1 MVITINNKEIEVLE
15 GDTLIEVARRAGF
28 RVPSMCYAKE
38 AKHKSSCMVCVVRNS
53 VSGQM
58 IPSCSTYPVEGMR
71 IETDSEEVSRLR
83 ALSLELLLSD
93 HRADCEA
100 PCTLVCT
107 QGLDVE
113 RMLYLNDAGRY
124 GEARSLLAA
133 VFSLPAVGCDTCKAP
148 CEIACRRGTVDKAV
162 EIRAIIKELAG
173 RVDLPVGDDYH
184 VVDKRD

>member
-15 GDTLIEVARRAGF
+15 GETLIEVARRAGF

-113 RMLYLNDAGRY
+113 RMLYLYDAGP
-124 GEARSLLAA
+124 S
-133 VFSLPAVGCDTCKAP
+133 P
-148 CEIACRRGTVDKAV
+148 
-162 EIRAIIKELAG
+162 
-173 RVDLPVGDDYH
+173 
-184 VVDKRD
+184 

>member
-1 MVITINNKEIEVLE
+1 MITINNKEIEVLE
-15 GDTLIEVARRAGF
+15 GETLIEVARRAGF

-100 PCTLVCT
+100 PVYL
-107 QGLDVE
+107 GLYSRLGCGTYVVFMMMRDVMGKPV
-113 RMLYLNDAGRY
+113 RCWRLY
-124 GEARSLLAA
+124 S
-133 VFSLPAVGCDTCKAP
+133 P
-148 CEIACRRGTVDKAV
+148 CLR
-162 EIRAIIKELAG
+162 
-173 RVDLPVGDDYH
+173 
-184 VVDKRD
+184 

>member
-15 GDTLIEVARRAGF
+15 GETLIEVARRAGF

-83 ALSLELLLSD
+83 ALSLERVPWFVLKAWMWNVCCIYMMRDVMGKPVRCWRLYS
-93 HRADCEA
+93 
-100 PCTLVCT
+100 PCL
-107 QGLDVE
+107 
-113 RMLYLNDAGRY
+113 R
-124 GEARSLLAA
+124 
-133 VFSLPAVGCDTCKAP
+133 
-148 CEIACRRGTVDKAV
+148 
-162 EIRAIIKELAG
+162 
-173 RVDLPVGDDYH
+173 
-184 VVDKRD
+184 

>member
-15 GDTLIEVARRAGF
+15 GETLIGVARRAGF

-113 RMLYLNDAGRY
+113 RMLYLYDAGRY

-148 CEIACRRGTVDKAV
+148 CEKACRRGTVDKAV

-173 RVDLPVGDDYH
+173 
-184 VVDKRD
+184 